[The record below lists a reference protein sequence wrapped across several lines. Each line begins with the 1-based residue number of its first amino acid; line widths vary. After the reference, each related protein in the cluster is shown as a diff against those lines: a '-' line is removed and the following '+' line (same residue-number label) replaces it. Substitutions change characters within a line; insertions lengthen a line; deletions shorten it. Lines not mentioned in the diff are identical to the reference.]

1 MTGTKE
7 FTELLRAVSAVLVE
21 AIEDI
26 RSGGKMSMWEGIKA
40 LHLIPTILT
49 GIKGVSLI
57 PDEVKDMEGEEWD
70 ALVHEITKTLLQVGV
85 THRTSDMAERIL
97 RLAHL
102 IVREIADILNLPPS
116 ATAVE

>member
-7 FTELLRAVSAVLVE
+7 LSELLRAVSAVLVE
-21 AIEDI
+21 AVTSMKAD
-26 RSGGKMSMWEGIKA
+26 GKVGMWEGIKA

-102 IVREIADILNLPPS
+102 NIREIADILRMPPS
-116 ATAVE
+116 AIAV